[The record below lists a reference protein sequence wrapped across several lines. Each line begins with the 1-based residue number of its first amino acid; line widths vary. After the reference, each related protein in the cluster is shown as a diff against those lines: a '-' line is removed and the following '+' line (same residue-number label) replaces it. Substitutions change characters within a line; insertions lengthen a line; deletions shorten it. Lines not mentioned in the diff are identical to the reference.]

1 MFLLK
6 ENVGTL
12 WEIIQEE
19 EIPNMNKQLFIHHVQ
34 MFGDRERE
42 NIHKQTLFQMNTKF
56 ITVFLQLFKTKKY
69 REERDKK
76 LAPHLVN
83 DIGPIK
89 LKIQDNL
96 ANYSITA
103 EELHTERMDNFSKE
117 FSQKQNEFNSM
128 MTQNKPNAPNFSDNS
143 VQDEPKIG
151 AEMEQLIARTLAQRN
166 FDIEQIQG
174 PTQSIQE
181 NKKHISWSATDNI
194 DYFVEELGDSLESG
208 SVANEV
214 ADKVANEVTKEL
226 NQLTKT
232 DSIFSK
238 LKTINPNEDIKK
250 EIKVSIRV
258 LKQKNN

>member
-12 WEIIQEE
+12 WEIIHEE
-19 EIPNMNKQLFIHHVQ
+19 EIPNMNKQLFMHHVQ

-103 EELHTERMDNFSKE
+103 EELHTHYKD
-117 FSQKQNEFNSM
+117 
-128 MTQNKPNAPNFSDNS
+128 
-143 VQDEPKIG
+143 I
-151 AEMEQLIARTLAQRN
+151 IAN
-166 FDIEQIQG
+166 G
-174 PTQSIQE
+174 
-181 NKKHISWSATDNI
+181 TDNA
-194 DYFVEELGDSLESG
+194 YY
-208 SVANEV
+208 
-214 ADKVANEVTKEL
+214 KRC
-226 NQLTKT
+226 
-232 DSIFSK
+232 
-238 LKTINPNEDIKK
+238 
-250 EIKVSIRV
+250 EIKFI
-258 LKQKNN
+258 